1 MIDIKALGVIIDV
14 ASTILANERVG
25 KFLCGSYSDG
35 SSRSL
40 IDSLN
45 GEYLS
50 PMDKVKKSKKK
61 KKKKKW

>member
-1 MIDIKALGVIIDV
+1 MIDIKAISVIIDV

>member
-1 MIDIKALGVIIDV
+1 MVDIKVLGVIIDV

-50 PMDKVKKSKKK
+50 PKDKVKKSKKK
-61 KKKKKW
+61 KKKKW